1 MAGFREEGNEQRVV
15 LCQSKVNAMDGA
27 TETMTIS
34 NRSDFA
40 LWAIERAKAIVAEE
54 GGNLA
59 VATRDQG
66 DDEVAASAN
75 ALGQAIVDALLEV
88 FDGLMQE

>member
-1 MAGFREEGNEQRVV
+1 M
-15 LCQSKVNAMDGA
+15 LCRPKVNAMDET

-34 NRSDFA
+34 TRSDFA

-59 VATRDQG
+59 IATRDQG
-66 DDEVAASAN
+66 DEEIAASAN

-88 FDGLMQE
+88 FDGLMED

>member
-1 MAGFREEGNEQRVV
+1 MDEQ
-15 LCQSKVNAMDGA
+15 DD
-27 TETMTIS
+27 TMTIS
-34 NRSDFA
+34 NRSEFA
-40 LWAIERAKAIVAEE
+40 LWAIERAKAIVSEE

-59 VATRDQG
+59 IATRDHG
-66 DDEVAASAN
+66 EDEIAASAN

>member
-1 MAGFREEGNEQRVV
+1 MTDEPVI
-15 LCQSKVNAMDGA
+15 
-27 TETMTIS
+27 ETMAIE

-40 LWAIERAKAIVAEE
+40 LWAIERARAIVAEQ

-59 VATRDQG
+59 LAARDMS
-66 DDEVAASAN
+66 DDKIAETGN

-88 FDGLMQE
+88 FDGLLSEA

>member
-1 MAGFREEGNEQRVV
+1 MAEEPPI
-15 LCQSKVNAMDGA
+15 
-27 TETMTIS
+27 ETMSIE

-40 LWAIERAKAIVAEE
+40 QWAIERSRAIVADQ

-59 VATRDQG
+59 LAAQDLS
-66 DDEVAASAN
+66 DDKIAETAN

-88 FDGLMQE
+88 FDGLIDDE

>member
-1 MAGFREEGNEQRVV
+1 MTDEFPI
-15 LCQSKVNAMDGA
+15 
-27 TETMTIS
+27 ETMSIE

-40 LWAIERAKAIVAEE
+40 QWAIERSRAIVADQ

-59 VATRDQG
+59 LAARDMS
-66 DDEVAASAN
+66 DDKIAETAS

-88 FDGLMQE
+88 FDGLVPEA

>member
-1 MAGFREEGNEQRVV
+1 MQIALPITGV
-15 LCQSKVNAMDGA
+15 LGSFFN
-27 TETMTIS
+27 
-34 NRSDFA
+34 
-40 LWAIERAKAIVAEE
+40 LAKIPASSRQGQE

-59 VATRDQG
+59 IATRDHG
-66 DDEVAASAN
+66 EDEIAASAN

>member
-1 MAGFREEGNEQRVV
+1 M
-15 LCQSKVNAMDGA
+15 
-27 TETMTIS
+27 ETVTIE

-40 LWAIERAKAIVAEE
+40 LWAIERAKAIVTEQ
-54 GGNLA
+54 GSHLA
-59 VATRDQG
+59 VATRDHG
-66 DDEVAASAN
+66 EDEIAESAN